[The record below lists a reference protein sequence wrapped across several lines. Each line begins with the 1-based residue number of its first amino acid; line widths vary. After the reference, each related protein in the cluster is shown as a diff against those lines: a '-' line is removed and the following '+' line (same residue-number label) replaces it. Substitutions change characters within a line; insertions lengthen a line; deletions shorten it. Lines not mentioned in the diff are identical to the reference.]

1 MATIICYLL
10 FGLTIH
16 LSIYI
21 AIETFLLDIS
31 NNSIILRVYYEEIT
45 QLDVQLIRRLSFV
58 PIFNLFILLVLMVM
72 YTECVYKYFKLK
84 K

>member
-1 MATIICYLL
+1 MATFICYLF
-10 FGLTIH
+10 FGLSIH
-16 LSIYI
+16 LTIYI

-58 PIFNLFILLVLMVM
+58 PILNIFILSVLLFM
-72 YTECVYKYFKLK
+72 YTECVYKYFKLRK
-84 K
+84 